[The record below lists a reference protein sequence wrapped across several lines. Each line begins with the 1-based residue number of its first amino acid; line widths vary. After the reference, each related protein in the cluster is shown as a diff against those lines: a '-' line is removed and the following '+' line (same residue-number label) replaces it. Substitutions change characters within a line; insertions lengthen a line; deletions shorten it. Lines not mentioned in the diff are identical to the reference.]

1 MAPRS
6 AATAMGA
13 RSSALE
19 GEGSWAALARLEE
32 KLGAIEAPNGTLF
45 TAVVLELRFEIA
57 FVVFVER
64 VGDSV

>member
-32 KLGAIEAPNGTLF
+32 KLGVVEAPKGTLF
-45 TAVVLELRFEIA
+45 TVVVLELRFEIA

-64 VGDSV
+64 VDGPV